1 MFKRK
6 KEDGESTFECANC
19 GYVWNSKEAQPCP
32 KCKTPL
38 SIVLNEPVKPSND
51 ADEKHEFSQI
61 GWGRSFILALKSE
74 IVGFLI
80 ASIWI
85 LIYIFIRYEIFIQ
98 YYAPYFGSDLDWN
111 WLTIDSIL
119 SVASPFIS
127 FYYTPYNYGPN
138 SLPFQV
144 DFPIFSLFNFD
155 ITNIIRFIISFLVY
169 ASFFIPIIKF
179 SLNETNNSTSWL
191 RSFILGFKSAII
203 GIILGIVFFLLGIL
217 SMIAVA
223 FGLSKAFPNTSPH
236 SQPSLG
242 MLIGIMILV
251 FIIIALIAVF
261 IYTATG
267 ATIIRYTTKEASKTK
282 TGTGWG
288 RSFLVALKA
297 SIMALLWTVLFGI
310 VSGIFSLFAIAG
322 SVQSRSPEAFGASI
336 IGILFFLI
344 MVVIL
349 SELSPTASIIKY
361 LTEEIA
367 KNSKK
372 EAPEPT
378 V

>member
-1 MFKRK
+1 MFTKRK
-6 KEDGESTFECANC
+6 ENNESTFECANC
-19 GYVWNSKEAQPCP
+19 GYVWNSKKAQPCP

-38 SIVLNEPVKPSND
+38 SVVLNEPVKTSNN

-61 GWGRSFILALKSE
+61 GWGRSFLLALKSE

-85 LIYIFIRYEIFIQ
+85 LIYIFIRYEVFIQ
-98 YYAPYFGSDLDWN
+98 YYAPYFGSEQIDWN

-127 FYYTPYNYGPN
+127 FRYTPYNYGPN

-144 DFPIFSLFNFD
+144 DFPIFSVFTQEIITPGISRYFD
-155 ITNIIRFIISFLVY
+155 VINTARLLISFLVY
-169 ASFFIPIIKF
+169 ASFFVPIIKF
-179 SLNETNNSTSWL
+179 SLSETNNYTSWL
-191 RSFILGFKSAII
+191 RSFVLGFKSAIV
-203 GIILGIVFFLLGIL
+203 GIILSIVFFLLGIL
-217 SMIAVA
+217 SIIAVA
-223 FGLSKAFPNTSPH
+223 FGLSKAFPNTSAH
-236 SQPSLG
+236 FQPSLG

-251 FIIIALIAVF
+251 FVIIALIAVF

-267 ATIIRYTTKEASKTK
+267 ATIIRYTTKEASTTK
-282 TGTGWG
+282 IGTGWG

-297 SIMALLWTVLFGI
+297 SVMALLWTALFSI
-310 VSGIFSLFAIAG
+310 VFGIFSLFAIAG
-322 SVQSRSPEAFGASI
+322 SVQSSSPEAFGASI

-349 SELSPTASIIKY
+349 SEPSPTASIISHRR
-361 LTEEIA
+361 
-367 KNSKK
+367 NS
-372 EAPEPT
+372 
-378 V
+378 